1 MVRLETRY
9 RVVVPGA
16 GDGGDRADHVVAIA
30 QDRLLG
36 STVVL
41 KFAPEGTAAAE
52 ELEVEG
58 GRLVALGHPGLL
70 ELTDRFS
77 CPAQVGGDG
86 ELRVVSGFATRWVDG
101 LPFETAVAELPRAA
115 ALARFAQLLDVVAYL
130 HRRGLIHLDIKSDNV
145 LVDGDKV
152 VLLDLGSARPLDA
165 GPGEAGGTLGW
176 AAPEVLL
183 GEAASVAA
191 DIFSLGC
198 LLYGLLAGRTPHTGL
213 DGAELR
219 RATLAG
225 EVVPVRALAPD
236 CPRPLARLAERML
249 ARRPS
254 ARPASITAVQ
264 EILAEAGVTAA
275 EQLGEPP
282 LVGRQRDLQALAQL
296 VGQPRGGRV
305 AVVGRAGVGRRRLVR
320 TLLQSPDHCGG
331 RLPVDLTASPQPLRV
346 VDGLALLAGATVPD
360 PETGAPW
367 RQSMAQIL
375 SAWEA
380 TAPLLVHLGARQG
393 RSADV
398 QRALDELVPAMVAGG
413 AQVIE
418 LAEPDAPVQGRRL
431 ELAPLPED
439 RVADLAHHYG
449 IFDVARIGALYRRSG
464 GRPGVLVP
472 LLSAPDRGG
481 SAAGVGAAILAVL
494 PPGVPAAVVEAL
506 PDDLRA
512 ELQRAV
518 ERELASWDDDG
529 RLYAQGGTAEALSEG
544 NAARLRETVLALGAA
559 APTVWLGRAAVGLGR
574 VDAARAWFA
583 ALDRGPARRCEGW
596 RELVAAVA
604 ESGDRDALS
613 ELAALHEERGELA
626 AAVALLAGLPDPEE
640 AEVLRLVRCLRRDGR
655 PAEAEHALVQAL
667 AGGGTGELW
676 LERARLQLAQGELEA
691 ALDACAEAERCAP
704 ALADGSAL
712 GLRASVALKQLARGA
727 EPPELDALLE
737 RIEGLADRLPSRTL
751 STAGRIL
758 TRTGGLLRG
767 ERLLARAAEAADRE
781 GDARA
786 AAGIRLNRGNALQR
800 LSRGRDARRAYR
812 DALTIA
818 EQAAAPALLLR
829 IRYSLGDLEL
839 RSGRLPAA
847 EVQVAAFC
855 GAAEDHPSP
864 EVRARAGELR
874 ARLLLAKEQP
884 ADALEVLESLEP
896 AALAP
901 DARIGREIGRAT
913 ALLEL
918 GRPAEALPLLDAL
931 PPSKVPT
938 VGALVAALRGRALLA
953 LGRSALEEARAAV
966 PDEPDLLVRAETGA
980 VLLATAGEDLDP
992 TTFSARRRDLDTAAR
1007 LLRGPA
1013 AARAATLRDR
1023 LLDGPGANLEGVV
1036 RLTEAMDDP
1045 QAFPSALARLVG
1057 EALGAYRV
1065 LIMLRIPGLGRQLTY
1080 SELSGTE
1087 AAGIGSEVLR
1097 HVRKADDFWLAHNAF
1112 ADPHLRRT
1120 SQTVRTFELKSL
1132 LAVAIPRGEEAI
1144 GALYV
1149 DDLHRANRFD
1159 QDDVKML
1166 QRLARAVGRMLP
1178 WLGRGGDE
1186 GLVAEPEDVL
1196 GVLLSDRRHIRDLRY
1211 AVRMLAPEAQNNL
1224 LITGPTGAGKSV
1236 LARRVARDVLRLNGI
1251 ETVVLRR
1258 GDPQMLVTQLTG
1270 ARRGEFT
1277 GAQDR
1282 DGAIQ
1287 RCLRHKRALFLD
1299 EVQNLD
1305 DAGQQILLPLLE
1317 VRGRHFGGLTA
1328 SSESIDGPLHVILG
1342 TNVDVSPGSREH
1354 HFRED
1359 LWYRMSATH
1368 MHLPPL
1374 AERGREAVYRYLRGM
1389 LHDAGAPPPEEVF
1402 QTAALHRTTAWTW
1415 PGNLRQLQ
1423 VFADRAARV
1432 YASQGRPLGLDELPH
1447 LGMVDERAPT
1457 IAAGAQSGL
1466 DRAMISHVL
1475 QTLESVGWVQSKA
1488 AEELRMSPSRL
1499 NKLLKRH
1506 ELLDEVKRRRRELRV
1521 R

>member
-9 RVVVPGA
+9 RVVVPGP
-16 GDGGDRADHVVAIA
+16 GEGGDRADHVVAIA

-41 KFAPEGTAAAE
+41 KLASVGTAAAA
-52 ELEVEG
+52 ELEEEG
-58 GRLVALGHPGLL
+58 GRLVALGHPALL
-70 ELTDRFS
+70 ELTDRFT
-77 CPAQVGGDG
+77 CEAQLGGDG
-86 ELRVVSGFATRWVDG
+86 ELRQVTGFATRWVDG
-101 LPFETAVAELPRAA
+101 VPFDAAVRELAREA
-115 ALARFAQLLDVVAYL
+115 ALARFARLLDVVDYL

-191 DIFSLGC
+191 DMFSLGC

-236 CPRPLARLAERML
+236 CPRPLAHLAERML

-254 ARPASITAVQ
+254 ARPPSISAVQ
-264 EILAEAGVTAA
+264 ETLADAGIAVPQ
-275 EQLGEPP
+275 QLGDPP
-282 LVGRQRDLQALAQL
+282 LVGRQSELDALTHL
-296 VGQPRGGRV
+296 ISQPRGGRV
-305 AVVGRAGVGRRRLVR
+305 VVVGRTGVGRRRLVR
-320 TLLQSPDHCGG
+320 TLFQSPHRCGG
-331 RLPVDLTASPQPLRV
+331 RLPVDLAAGPQPLRV
-346 VDGLALLAGATVPD
+346 VDGLAMLAGATVPD

-367 RQSMAQIL
+367 RQSMVRIL
-375 SAWEA
+375 STWEA
-380 TAPLLVHLGARQG
+380 TPPLLVNLGVRRS
-393 RSADV
+393 RSADL
-398 QRALDELVPAMVAGG
+398 QRALDELVPAMVSGG
-413 AQVIE
+413 ARVVE
-418 LAEPDAPVQGRRL
+418 LAEPEDQVQGRRL
-431 ELAPLPED
+431 ELAPLSEQA
-439 RVADLAHHYG
+439 VAELAHHYG
-449 IFDVARIGALYRRSG
+449 VFDVARIGPLHRRSG

-472 LLSAPDRGG
+472 LLSAPVGSA
-481 SAAGVGAAILAVL
+481 SAAGVGAAVLAAL
-494 PPGVPAAVVEAL
+494 PAGVPAAVVEAL
-506 PDDLRA
+506 PSDLRA
-512 ELQRAV
+512 ELQRTV

-529 RLYAQGGTAEALSEG
+529 RLYAQGRPTEGLSAG
-544 NAARLRETVLALGAA
+544 NAVRVRQAVLQLGTS
-559 APTVWLGRAAVGLGR
+559 APTVWLGRAAVGLGL
-574 VDAARAWFA
+574 VDEARRWFS
-583 ALDRGPARRCEGW
+583 ALDRRHARGSEGW

-604 ESGDRDALS
+604 ESGDRDAVS
-613 ELAALHEERGELA
+613 ELASLHEERGELA
-626 AAVALLAGLPDPEE
+626 AAVALLGGLPEPTEG
-640 AEVLRLVRCLRRDGR
+640 EVLRLVRCLRRDGR
-655 PAEAEHALVQAL
+655 PAEAEQALVRAL
-667 AGGGTGELW
+667 AHGETGELW
-676 LERARLQLAQGELEA
+676 LERARLLLAQGTLEA
-691 ALDACAEAERCAP
+691 ALEACAEAERCAP

-712 GLRASVALKQLARGA
+712 GLRASVALKQLARRE

-758 TRTGGLLRG
+758 TRTGGLQRG
-767 ERLLARAAEAADRE
+767 ERLLALAAEAADRE

-855 GAAEDHPSP
+855 GAAEAHPSP

-913 ALLEL
+913 ALLAL
-918 GRPAEALPLLDAL
+918 GRPGEALPLLDAL

-938 VGALVAALRGRALLA
+938 VGALVASLRGRALVA
-953 LGRSALEEARAAV
+953 LGRAALVEARAAV

-992 TTFSARRRDLDTAAR
+992 SSFSARRRDLDTAAR

-1036 RLTEAMDDP
+1036 ALTESMDDP
-1045 QAFPSALARLVG
+1045 QAFPSALARLVS

-1065 LIMLRIPGLGRQLTY
+1065 LIMLRIPGLGRQMTY

-1132 LAVAIPRGEEAI
+1132 LAVAIPRGDEAI

-1159 QDDVKML
+1159 QADVQML

-1211 AVRMLAPEAQNNL
+1211 AVRMLAPDAQNNL

-1236 LARRVARDVLRLNGI
+1236 LARRVAKDVLHLNGV

-1277 GAQDR
+1277 GATDR

-1342 TNVDVSPGSREH
+1342 TNVDVSPGSRER

-1389 LHDAGAPPPEEVF
+1389 LHEAGAPSPEEVF
-1402 QTAALHRTTAWTW
+1402 QTDALHRTTTWGW

-1432 YASQGRPLGLDELPH
+1432 HASQGRPIGIDELPH
-1447 LGMVDERAPT
+1447 LGMADGRNPT
-1457 IAAGAQSGL
+1457 LGSVAQSGL

-1475 QTLESVGWVQSKA
+1475 QALESVGWVQSKA